1 MNESGFRAKEF
12 LYTSIY
18 MDDHTIFSLRKCGPI
33 SKTRGA
39 VVFNARVSFAQKVR
53 KNLLKS

>member
-1 MNESGFRAKEF
+1 MNESGFRAKVF

-18 MDDHTIFSLRKCGPI
+18 MDDHTVFSLRKCGPI
-33 SKTRGA
+33 GKTLGA
-39 VVFNARVSFAQKVR
+39 VVFSARVPFAQKVR